1 MAEAR
6 TLEEIKLDNAY
17 KFGAGRYIQQRQALE
32 TVAEEAGRLGENY
45 CGPESLGSHGGQDR
59 EDTEGSGHG
68 F

>member
-32 TVAEEAGRLGENY
+32 TVAEEVGRLGKSR
-45 CGPESLGSHGGQDR
+45 SLLRAREPGKPQRAGSRGR
-59 EDTEGSGHG
+59 
-68 F
+68 